1 MTQEETLDFAP
12 LEQILDRYEGQQRAV
27 IPVLQQAQ
35 EVFGYLPLPALEIVA
50 RRMKVP
56 LSRVY
61 GVATFYSQFSL
72 TPRGRHTIS
81 QCDGTACHVRGS
93 VNIIRA
99 VEKELG
105 IKAGETTPDY
115 EFTYEVVYCL
125 GSCALA
131 PVAVVDGQVVGYLTP
146 ERMISIIRS
155 VNGKNQDGHRGTGN
169 DAETQLTRG
178 T

>member
-1 MTQEETLDFAP
+1 MTQEETLDFTP

-35 EVFGYLPLPALEIVA
+35 EAFGYLPLPALEVVA

-93 VNIIRA
+93 VNIIVPLSLFRPMSDVLSNERNEA
-99 VEKELG
+99 K
-105 IKAGETTPDY
+105 
-115 EFTYEVVYCL
+115 C
-125 GSCALA
+125 SC
-131 PVAVVDGQVVGYLTP
+131 
-146 ERMISIIRS
+146 
-155 VNGKNQDGHRGTGN
+155 GTS
-169 DAETQLTRG
+169 R
-178 T
+178 

>member
-1 MTQEETLDFAP
+1 MTQAEALDFAP

-35 EVFGYLPLPALEIVA
+35 EALGYLPLPALEIVA

-56 LSRVY
+56 LSRIYSIV
-61 GVATFYSQFSL
+61 TFYSQFSL

-81 QCDGTACHVRGS
+81 QCNGTACHVRGS
-93 VNIIRA
+93 ANIIRA

-105 IKAGETTPDY
+105 IKAGETTPDLKC
-115 EFTYEVVYCL
+115 TYEVVYCL

-131 PVAVVDGQVVGYLTP
+131 PTAMIDGRVARGLTP
-146 ERMISIIRS
+146 EKMLEIIR
-155 VNGKNQDGHRGTGN
+155 NLD
-169 DAETQLTRG
+169 
-178 T
+178 